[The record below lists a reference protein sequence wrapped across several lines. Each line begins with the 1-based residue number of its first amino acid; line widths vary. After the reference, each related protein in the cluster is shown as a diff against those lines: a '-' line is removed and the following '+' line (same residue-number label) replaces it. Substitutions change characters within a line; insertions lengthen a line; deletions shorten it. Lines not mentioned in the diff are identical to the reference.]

1 MFPPTKFWIVAQC
14 IGLFHLFAAITFGLL
29 EYLWTRSPFRLIS
42 ISNQEETSV
51 SHSRLT
57 LEALSALMKE
67 LQAAGSELRHLIEQV
82 KSDKERLAYEVECTV
97 EMLDELR
104 ETKGNVEYRLRQL
117 TSEINNR
124 SKAQDITFK
133 RKMEIYNTN
142 MCELYNFFDDK
153 LLNHLIKMEKME
165 SFQRRN
171 GIETVE
177 STKHHDAP
185 ATNLMGLDDEQK
197 IWREEVIDDAT
208 GRIIVD
214 LDEDHFVD
222 EVDDW

>member
-1 MFPPTKFWIVAQC
+1 
-14 IGLFHLFAAITFGLL
+14 
-29 EYLWTRSPFRLIS
+29 
-42 ISNQEETSV
+42 
-51 SHSRLT
+51 
-57 LEALSALMKE
+57 MKE